1 VGEKH
6 IERPA
11 SADRTDHD
19 AHAPAASA
27 TTLAAVGA
35 LSLLL
40 SALVGCG
47 GSSTH
52 APPVPQRV
60 DRRGHQHVV
69 VEARDDFFTPA
80 SIIVD
85 QGTTVTFTNAGA
97 VAHNVHKTADALDF
111 GAPFGVDTADFGPG
125 HSYSFTFEKPG
136 TFSYLCT
143 IHSLMSGTV
152 QVEPLTSPSRPATVT

>member
-1 VGEKH
+1 VVAIRIG
-6 IERPA
+6 
-11 SADRTDHD
+11 
-19 AHAPAASA
+19 
-27 TTLAAVGA
+27 V

-40 SALVGCG
+40 FALLGCG

-60 DRRGHQHVV
+60 DRRGQHHVV

-80 SIIVD
+80 TIIVD
-85 QGTTVTFTNAGA
+85 QGTTVTFTNAGT
-97 VAHNVHKTADALDF
+97 VAHNVHKSADAVDF
-111 GAPFGVDTADFGPG
+111 GAPFGVDTAAFGPG

-136 TFSYLCT
+136 TFSYMCT

-152 QVEPLTSPSRPATVT
+152 QVEPLTSQSRPTGVT